1 VSPSYVARRALL
13 ALLTLWGVTFVVFA
27 LVRVMPGDA
36 VTALLQDYAYAKDVE
51 EMRHTLGLDRP
62 IPVQYAEWLGNVLLR
77 GNLGESLRSKTPIAS
92 ELTNR
97 IPVTLEL
104 GLLGMAIGLL
114 IAVPIGVLSAVRQ
127 HHWSDYAARAL
138 AIGMLAIPAFW
149 LGTLAVT
156 LPSVWFKWT
165 PPLLYTRFTAD
176 PMKNLGIVIV
186 PAAILGLGLSGTL
199 LRLTRAQMLEVLRQ
213 DYVRTARAKG
223 LRASAVVVRH
233 ALRNA
238 LIPIVTLIGLQVS
251 ILIGGSVV
259 LEQIFV
265 LPGMGRYLLEA
276 IQYRD
281 YPVIQA
287 LNLLFAAAIILSNLV
302 VDLAYGWLDPRV
314 RHA

>member
-1 VSPSYVARRALL
+1 MSPAYVARRVFL
-13 ALLTLWGVTFVVFA
+13 ALLTLWGVTIVAFA
-27 LVRVMPGDA
+27 LVRALPGDA
-36 VTALLQDYAYAKDVE
+36 VAALLQDYAYASNVD

-62 IPVQYAEWLGNVLLR
+62 VTVQYVDWLGNVLR
-77 GNLGESLRSKTPIAS
+77 GDLGSSLRSKTPIAD
-92 ELTNR
+92 ELKNR
-97 IPVTLEL
+97 VPVTLEL
-104 GLLGMAIGLL
+104 GLLGMVIGAL
-114 IAVPIGVLSAVRQ
+114 IAIPVGVVSAVRQ
-127 HHWSDYAARAL
+127 HSLSDYFSRGL
-138 AIGMLAIPAFW
+138 AIAMLAIPSFW
-149 LGTLAVT
+149 IATLVVT
-156 LPSVWFKWT
+156 LPSIWFKWT
-165 PPLLYTRFTAD
+165 PSLFYTRFTAD
-176 PMKNLGIVIV
+176 PMKNLGIVII
-186 PAAILGLGLSGTL
+186 PAVILGIGLSGTL
-199 LRLTRAQMLEVLRQ
+199 MRLTRAQMLDVLRQ

-223 LRASAVVVRH
+223 LPSTLVVVRH

-238 LIPIVTLIGLQVS
+238 LIPIVTLLGLQIS

-287 LNLLFAAAIILSNLV
+287 LNLLFAAAIIGSNLV

>member
-1 VSPSYVARRALL
+1 VSPAYVARRVLL

-27 LVRVMPGDA
+27 LVRLMPGDA
-36 VTALLQDYAYAKDVE
+36 VVALLQDYAYAKDVA

-62 IPVQYAEWLGNVLLR
+62 IPVQYADWLGGVLH
-77 GNLGESLRSKTPIAS
+77 GDLGDSLRSKTPIAA
-92 ELTNR
+92 ELGNR

-104 GLLGMAIGLL
+104 GLLGMLVGLL
-114 IAVPIGVLSAVRQ
+114 IAVPVGVLSAVKQ
-127 HHWSDYAARAL
+127 HHWGDYAARAL
-138 AIGMLAIPAFW
+138 AIGMLAIPGFW
-149 LGTLAVT
+149 LGTLVVT
-156 LPSVWFKWT
+156 LPSIWFKWT
-165 PPLLYTRFTAD
+165 PPLIYTRFTSD
-176 PMKNLGIVIV
+176 PVRNLGIVIV
-186 PAAILGLGLSGTL
+186 PAVILGLGLSGTL

-213 DYVRTARAKG
+213 DYVRTAQAKG
-223 LRASAVVVRH
+223 LRAGAVVLRH

>member
-1 VSPSYVARRALL
+1 MSPSYAARRVLL

-27 LVRVMPGDA
+27 LVRLMPGDA

-62 IPVQYAEWLGNVLLR
+62 IPVQYAEWLGNVLR

-97 IPVTLEL
+97 IPVTVEL

-114 IAVPIGVLSAVRQ
+114 IALPIGVLSAVRQ

-165 PPLLYTRFTAD
+165 PPLFYTRFTTD
-176 PMKNLGIVIV
+176 PLRNLGIVII

-199 LRLTRAQMLEVLRQ
+199 LRLTRAQMLDVLRQ

-223 LRASAVVVRH
+223 LRAGAVVVRH

>member
-1 VSPSYVARRALL
+1 MSPSYAARRVLL

-27 LVRVMPGDA
+27 LVRLMPGDA

-62 IPVQYAEWLGNVLLR
+62 IPVQYAEWLGNVLR

-97 IPVTLEL
+97 IPVTVEL

-114 IAVPIGVLSAVRQ
+114 IALPIGVLSAVRQ
-127 HHWSDYAARAL
+127 HHWSYYAARAL

-165 PPLLYTRFTAD
+165 PPLFYTRFTTD
-176 PMKNLGIVIV
+176 PLKNLGIVII

-199 LRLTRAQMLEVLRQ
+199 LRLTRAQMLDVLRQ

-223 LRASAVVVRH
+223 LRAGAVVVRH